1 MARVQRQPMD
11 QDRHVVTS
19 VSSVDGITPF
29 PLEVNPTTGRLL
41 VDVTGGGGSTGNV
54 GIDPVGQN
62 GVNYDSIVYTNTST
76 TIDTYVY
83 KTGGV
88 AGTNTATITITYT
101 DTTKTQISTVV
112 RT

>member
-1 MARVQRQPMD
+1 MARSQRQPLD
-11 QDRHVVTS
+11 QDRNVIIS
-19 VSSVDGITPF
+19 VSSADGITPT
-29 PLEVNPTTGRLL
+29 PLEVNPSTGALL
-41 VDVTGGGGSTGNV
+41 ISGSFSASVGNV

-62 GVNYDSIVYTNTST
+62 GVNYDSIIYTNTST

-83 KTGGV
+83 KSGGV
-88 AGTNTATITITYT
+88 AGTTTATITITYT